1 MLPMRTHVFVGTM
14 ALMFAAGVANAQG
27 TDGAAVFARACASCH
42 DAAAGSRAPSLDSLR
57 GRSAQA
63 VMDALLT
70 GAMRMQGARITGAER
85 RAVAEYVT
93 GKTLGAPTSNPEVG
107 RCAASPPFTVSP
119 SGPMWSGWGAVITNT
134 HAQPAV
140 QAGLNAADVPRL
152 KLKWS
157 FGFPDSSQAY
167 SQPSVAGG
175 RVFVGSH
182 SGAVYSLDARSG
194 CMYWAYQAKSAVRS
208 AISIGPR
215 TGGSGVAIYFGDLS
229 GNVYALD
236 AGSGDVIWLR
246 ALEKHPYGRITGSP
260 TLYRDRLYVPVA
272 SLEESMAANPEYG
285 CCTFRGS
292 LAALD
297 TATGTTVWQA
307 STITEPLAP
316 RGKNSLGHTLYGPS
330 GAPIWSAPTIDVK
343 RGAIYASTGNMYSGP
358 QQPTSD
364 AVIAFDL
371 ATGAIRW
378 SHQMT
383 PKDIFPCRK
392 GNSNCLEDES
402 GDDYDFGNSPVLTTL
417 PGGKDLIVIGQK
429 SGVGWAI
436 DPDRRGEVVWQYRA
450 GEGGT
455 LGGIEW
461 GTAVDAEHAYF
472 PVSDIQRDHP
482 GGLHA
487 VTLTTGERAWYAA
500 PQPPLCGAGPNC
512 NAAQSAAITVIPGV
526 VFSGSNDGGLRA
538 YSAKDGSIL
547 WSYDTNRSFD
557 TVNGVAARGASL
569 IGPGPTVVGGM
580 VFVNSGYGAY
590 GGRPGNVLLAFG
602 LEP

>member
-1 MLPMRTHVFVGTM
+1 MSKLSTRAIVG
-14 ALMFAAGVANAQG
+14 AVSCLLVAATVSAQS
-27 TDGAAVFARACASCH
+27 TDGAAVFTRVCATCH
-42 DAAAGSRAPSLDSLR
+42 DGSTGSRAPALESLR
-57 GRSAQA
+57 ARSAQA
-63 VMDALLT
+63 ILDALLT
-70 GAMRMQGARITGAER
+70 GAMRMQGARIAGAER
-85 RAVAEYVT
+85 RAVAEYAS
-93 GKTLGAPTSNPEVG
+93 GKSLGAPASDSAIG
-107 RCAASPPFTVSP
+107 RCTTSAPFTMAASDPI
-119 SGPMWSGWGAVITNT
+119 WSGWGATVTNT
-134 HAQPAV
+134 HAQTAA
-140 QAGLNAADVPRL
+140 QAALTPADVPRL
-152 KLKWS
+152 KLKWA
-157 FGFPDSSQAY
+157 FGFPDSSLAY

-194 CMYWAYQAKSAVRS
+194 CTYWTYQAKSAVRS

-215 TGGSGVAIYFGDLS
+215 VSGPGVAVYFGDLA

-236 AGSGDVIWLR
+236 AASGAVIWIA
-246 ALEKHPYGRITGSP
+246 ALETHPYGRITGSP
-260 TLYRDRLYVPVA
+260 TLYGDRLYVHVA
-272 SLEESMAANPEYG
+272 SLEESMATNPEYG

-292 LAALD
+292 LAALNI
-297 TATGTTVWQA
+297 ANGATVWQTL
-307 STITEPLAP
+307 TISEPLKA
-316 RGKNSLGHTLYGPS
+316 RGKNALGHTLYGPS

-392 GNSNCLEDES
+392 GSSNCLEEES
-402 GDDYDFGNSPVLTTL
+402 GDDFDFGNAPVLTTL

-461 GTAVDAEHAYF
+461 GSAVDAEHAYF

-500 PQPPLCGAGPNC
+500 PPPPLCGSGPNC

-526 VFSGSNDGGLRA
+526 VFSGSNDGGVRA
-538 YSAKDGSIL
+538 YSAKDGNVL
-547 WSYDTNRSFD
+547 WTYDTNRSFD
-557 TVNGVAARGASL
+557 TVNGVSARGASL
-569 IGPGPTVVGGM
+569 IGPAPTVVGGM

-602 LEP
+602 VEP